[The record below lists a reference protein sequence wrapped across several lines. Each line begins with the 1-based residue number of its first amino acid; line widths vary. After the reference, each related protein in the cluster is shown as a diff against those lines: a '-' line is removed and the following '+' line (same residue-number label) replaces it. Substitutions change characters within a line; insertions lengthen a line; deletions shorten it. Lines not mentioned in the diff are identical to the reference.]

1 MMSET
6 FSQLVGNIFK
16 SFGAI
21 EYRTNRLIE
30 SLTKDDEILPKEEIL
45 KLSFERR
52 IKILSRLLR
61 KRTQMPADEID
72 SLVENLKD
80 LAKKR
85 NVIAHNPVATNAQG
99 NSFIIHIREA
109 SDPEGKVF
117 YGEEDLLDLLGRARQ
132 AAKTIT
138 ELMMKKLPS
147 LMPKVSTNKSK
158 T

>member
-1 MMSET
+1 MPSET

-21 EYRTNRLIE
+21 EYRTNRLIQL
-30 SLTKDDEILPKEEIL
+30 LTKDDEILPKEEIL
-45 KLSFERR
+45 KQSFERR
-52 IKILSRLLR
+52 IKILSRLL
-61 KRTQMPADEID
+61 KRTQVPADEID